1 MHENINIA
9 DTDNE
14 AKDGL
19 VKCPKCG
26 STDIS
31 QNINTTKL
39 RCNFCRHEF
48 EANGVSDAEIFSLQG
63 VSESIGQ

>member
-39 RCNFCRHEF
+39 R
-48 EANGVSDAEIFSLQG
+48 
-63 VSESIGQ
+63 